1 MKYTH
6 RLVGKQ
12 YVYMAVP
19 VELPTERSG
28 AAESRKLENIPA
40 SSFNLR
46 SKYLL
51 RIRFSPTCDL
61 LTLQKDGTESV
72 RPAKVSFEKESTRN
86 SKRSFVSVNDRLLL
100 PADGKHFSKEECD
113 KLRFRADISPEA
125 GEKASLDIK

>member
-40 SSFNLR
+40 SSFTLR

-51 RIRFSPTCDL
+51 RIKFSPTCDL
-61 LTLQKDGTESV
+61 LTL
-72 RPAKVSFEKESTRN
+72 
-86 SKRSFVSVNDRLLL
+86 
-100 PADGKHFSKEECD
+100 
-113 KLRFRADISPEA
+113 
-125 GEKASLDIK
+125 